1 MAGDLPWPE
10 VPIGNKNHANAAVV
24 IIGAGIAGMCTAI
37 DLIKRNNCRN
47 FIVLEKSA
55 GLGGTWHDNK
65 YPGCCCDVLSTLYS
79 YSFAQN
85 SDWTREYPG
94 QEEILAYL
102 IRVAQE
108 YKLYPHIR
116 FNTTVEEAR
125 WDDELK
131 KWRTKVTTPKGSKEA
146 EFSPE
151 YEIKSDF
158 LVSAVG
164 QLNQPAW
171 PKIQGL
177 DEFSGK
183 KMHSARWDWSYDL
196 ADKKIALIGNGC
208 TAVQI
213 LPEIA
218 KVAKQVT
225 VFQRTPNW
233 VVPRLDQPVSPFMRN
248 VLRYVPP
255 IRWRK
260 RAGQM
265 DFREWSYQAIVDS
278 KSAPATMF
286 RDMAID
292 MMHKQLPDQPEM
304 WEKLTPNYS
313 LGCKRII
320 ISDDYFP
327 ALDLPNVD
335 LETRPIHS
343 INDHSVKVTATN
355 GEPEDAGSTYD
366 LLVCAT
372 GFQTLEFLHPINLY
386 GENGRSLRDVWK
398 NGARSFNGTCVEDMP
413 NFGILYGPNT
423 NLGHNSI
430 ILMIESQ
437 SRYINGLIKPVLEAR
452 RRGEGLSLA
461 PRVERVEAYNEE
473 VQRVLKESS
482 FNVRM
487 RAVVCGLMLEAHADC
502 RQDPSCNSWYK
513 NEAGLI
519 TNNWSGTVVEYQQ
532 MLSRVDYDDYDAEGS
547 GAAIVREKRSHTVGR
562 VVEESQVSD
571 TTLMVMGLLST
582 AAVVGGFL
590 FRNPR
595 YLSGLR
601 VR

>member
-177 DEFSGK
+177 DDFSGK

-196 ADKKIALIGNGC
+196 TDKKIALIGNGC

-286 RDMAID
+286 RDMAIE

-304 WEKLTPNYS
+304 WEKLTPTYS

-343 INDHSVKVTATN
+343 INNHSVKVTGPN
-355 GEPEDAGSTYD
+355 SEPEDVGPAYD
-366 LLVCAT
+366 LLICAT

-386 GENGRSLRDVWK
+386 GKNGRSLRDVWK
-398 NGARSFNGTCVEDMP
+398 NGARSYNGTCVENMP

-437 SRYINGLIKPVLEAR
+437 SRYINGLIRPVLEAR

-461 PRVERVEAYNEE
+461 PRVERVEEYNEE
-473 VQRVLKESS
+473 VQRVLRESS
-482 FNVRM
+482 FN
-487 RAVVCGLMLEAHADC
+487 
-502 RQDPSCNSWYK
+502 DPSCNSWYK

-532 MLSRVDYDDYDAEGS
+532 MLSQVDYDDYDAEGS
-547 GAAIVREKRSHTVGR
+547 GAAIVREKRTHTVGR

-571 TTLMVMGLLST
+571 TTLVVMGLLST
-582 AAVVGGFL
+582 AALVGGFL
-590 FRNPR
+590 MRNPR
-595 YLSGLR
+595 YLRGLR

>member
-386 GENGRSLRDVWK
+386 GKNGRSLRDVWK
-398 NGARSFNGTCVEDMP
+398 TGARSFNGTCVEDMP

-482 FNVRM
+482 FN
-487 RAVVCGLMLEAHADC
+487 
-502 RQDPSCNSWYK
+502 DPSCNSWYK

-532 MLSRVDYDDYDAEGS
+532 MLSKVDYEDYDTEGS

-571 TTLMVMGLLST
+571 TTFVVMGLLST

-595 YLSGLR
+595 YLRGLR

>member
-177 DEFSGK
+177 DDFSGK

-196 ADKKIALIGNGC
+196 TDKKIALIGNGC

-286 RDMAID
+286 RDMAIE

-304 WEKLTPNYS
+304 WEKLTPTYS

-343 INDHSVKVTATN
+343 INNHSVKVTGPN
-355 GEPEDAGSTYD
+355 SEPEDVGPAYD
-366 LLVCAT
+366 LLICAT

-386 GENGRSLRDVWK
+386 GKNGRSLRDVWK
-398 NGARSFNGTCVEDMP
+398 NGARSYNGTCVENMP

-437 SRYINGLIKPVLEAR
+437 SRYINGLIRPVLEAR

-461 PRVERVEAYNEE
+461 PRVERVEEYNEE
-473 VQRVLKESS
+473 VQRVLMESS
-482 FNVRM
+482 FN
-487 RAVVCGLMLEAHADC
+487 
-502 RQDPSCNSWYK
+502 DPSCNSWYK

-532 MLSRVDYDDYDAEGS
+532 MLSQVDYDDYDAEGS
-547 GAAIVREKRSHTVGR
+547 GAAIVREKRTHTVGR

-571 TTLMVMGLLST
+571 TTLVVMGLLST
-582 AAVVGGFL
+582 AALVGGFL
-590 FRNPR
+590 MRNPR
-595 YLSGLR
+595 YLRGLR